1 METYLYSKILDKTI
15 KLDSE
20 TGIITVKDLKKFGK
34 KGYVKYS
41 SEEINILNELG
52 GITPEIHLVKNV
64 FNGEIV
70 REIKKTEATNGN

>member
-1 METYLYSKILDKTI
+1 MITYLHSKILDKTI

-20 TGIITVKDLKKFGK
+20 TGIITVKDYKRFGS

-41 SEEINILNELG
+41 SEEVEILSELG

-64 FNGEIV
+64 FEGEIV
-70 REIKKTEATNGN
+70 REVKE